1 MIPLIIGDDD
11 NPHNLS
17 NAYTYGGG
25 ALDSYNRDWMEWSKD
40 NRTSFLKGK
49 DLRKLS
55 DMFCD
60 YFEKPKDNE
69 ADKETRYAA
78 AKYIYNKINNGE

>member
-1 MIPLIIGDDD
+1 M
-11 NPHNLS
+11 H
-17 NAYTYGGG
+17 
-25 ALDSYNRDWMEWSKD
+25 
-40 NRTSFLKGK
+40 
-49 DLRKLS
+49 KLS

-60 YFEKPKDNE
+60 YFEKPKDYE